1 MGDAILQKTY
11 TIDFLT
17 KKKVMNNGYV
27 KKYYVRNSHEAI
39 ITKEQFYL
47 VQEEMKLRSCA
58 SERSTRKRYSSAYP
72 LSGLIICGKCSGTY
86 NRVTRQNKSGKSFVW
101 RCRERL
107 KAGTVQCKQ
116 SATIRESVMM
126 KLLSKLFN
134 TIIKTD
140 PTDSTVYLIKT
151 KAVLIV
157 NLGDKEEFNDADLT
171 KQVLS
176 KVIDRIVIMDEKTAT
191 VYFKSGLIMGKTLS

>member
-1 MGDAILQKTY
+1 
-11 TIDFLT
+11 
-17 KKKVMNNGYV
+17 
-27 KKYYVRNSHEAI
+27 
-39 ITKEQFYL
+39 
-47 VQEEMKLRSCA
+47 
-58 SERSTRKRYSSAYP
+58 
-72 LSGLIICGKCSGTY
+72 
-86 NRVTRQNKSGKSFVW
+86 
-101 RCRERL
+101 
-107 KAGTVQCKQ
+107 
-116 SATIRESVMM
+116 MM

-176 KVIDRIVIMDEKTAT
+176 RVIDRIIIMNEKTAT
-191 VYFKSGLIMGKTLS
+191 VYFKSGLIMEKTLS